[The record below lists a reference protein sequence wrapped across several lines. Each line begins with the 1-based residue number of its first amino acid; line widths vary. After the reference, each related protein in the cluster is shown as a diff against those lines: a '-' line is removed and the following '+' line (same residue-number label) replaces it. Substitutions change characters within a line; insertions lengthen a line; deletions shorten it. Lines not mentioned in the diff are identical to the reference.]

1 MLEEGL
7 VTQLFS
13 SLDSPVALA
22 GAICLLVAGLAA
34 FLVERRFPRVV
45 ADWVSAVSGVVAAAG
60 AGLAA
65 LAVGTDGEPSAVQV
79 VTVVAIGLLAGPAS
93 RGLWS
98 RVRGLL
104 PPRPA
109 EPGQ

>member
-7 VTQLFS
+7 ITQLFA

-34 FLVERRFPRVV
+34 FLVERRFARRI
-45 ADWVSAVSGVVAAAG
+45 ADWVSASAGVVATAG
-60 AGLAA
+60 AGLVAIS
-65 LAVGTDGEPSAVQV
+65 VDGDAPVRE
-79 VTVVAIGLLAGPAS
+79 VVAAVAVALLAGPAS
-93 RGLWS
+93 RGFWS

-104 PPRPA
+104 PERG
-109 EPGQ
+109 PGPSQ